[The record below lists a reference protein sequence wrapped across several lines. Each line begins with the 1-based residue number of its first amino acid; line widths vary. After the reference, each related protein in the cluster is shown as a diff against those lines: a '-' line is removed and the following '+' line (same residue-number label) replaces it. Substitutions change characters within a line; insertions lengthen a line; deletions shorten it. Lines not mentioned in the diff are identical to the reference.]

1 MATYSKVVV
10 EDSSAHI
17 AQTSAKADKL
27 ATARTLGG
35 VSFDGSA
42 NIDLP
47 GVNASGNQNTSGN
60 SATSTALATARAF
73 SVTGD
78 VATDSSVDFDGSG
91 AVALAVAIGRDKVLN
106 THLADGVVNP
116 EQLNDGRGG
125 NAGNGT
131 DGQFLQTNG
140 SGGMLWAT
148 MPSPNNNTIT
158 LSAGSGL
165 SGGGDFTVDQSADET
180 ISFALD
186 ASVAGAGL
194 SHSGGVLSVDARQAI
209 TNVTGDFAIAG
220 DLTVS
225 GNTITTATE
234 TLEIADNTMLL
245 NSDATRAESAGLMVQ
260 VDNSNDSSSN
270 PVLFYDSATSSW
282 TMGVTTSNFGSA
294 TKTAKLSAIVSNAS
308 LDANDTSVPVGGMQE
323 VGGEIFVRTS

>member
-47 GVNASGNQNTSGN
+47 GVNAGGNQDTSGN
-60 SATSTALATARAF
+60 SATSTKLATARAF
-73 SVTGD
+73 SATGD
-78 VATDSSVDFDGSG
+78 VASDASISFDGSG
-91 AVALAVAIGRDKVLN
+91 AVALALSIGNDKVVAK
-106 THLADGVVNP
+106 HLSDGIVSP
-116 EQLNDGRGG
+116 SHFDDGRGS
-125 NAGNGT
+125 AVGNGS
-131 DGQFLQTNG
+131 DGQFLRSSG
-140 SGGMLWAT
+140 DGGMQWAT
-148 MPSPNNNTIT
+148 MPSPNDNKIT
-158 LSAGSGL
+158 LSAGTGL
-165 SGGGDFTVDQSADET
+165 SGGGDFTVDQSSDET

-225 GNTITTATE
+225 GKTITTATE

>member
-10 EDSSAHI
+10 EDSADHI

-42 NIDLP
+42 NINLP
-47 GVNASGNQNTSGN
+47 GVNASGNQDTSGN
-60 SATSTALATARAF
+60 SATSTKLANARAF
-73 SVTGD
+73 SVSGD
-78 VATDSSVDFDGSG
+78 VSTSSSVDFDGSG

-106 THLADGVVNP
+106 THLADGVINP

-148 MPSPNNNTIT
+148 MPAPNNNTIT

-180 ISFALD
+180 ITFNLD
-186 ASVAGAGL
+186 ASVAGTGL
-194 SHSGGVLSVDARQAI
+194 SHSSGVLSVDATQAI

-225 GNTITTATE
+225 GKTITTATE
-234 TLEIADNTMLL
+234 TLEIADNTMKL
-245 NSDATRAESAGLMVQ
+245 NSDATRAESAGLMVEMDSANARASKP
-260 VDNSNDSSSN
+260 VLYYDSSASAWKMGVSEDTFAN
-270 PVLFYDSATSSW
+270 ATS
-282 TMGVTTSNFGSA
+282 TSVIAS
-294 TKTAKLSAIVSNAS
+294 IVSNSS
-308 LDANDTSVPVGGMQE
+308 LDADSTSVPVGGIQE
-323 VGGEIFVRTS
+323 VGGVIYVRTS